1 MTHGV
6 ESGTETHQDS
16 AALTYL
22 EGLLMHPVTTG
33 PAATATQRSEP
44 VQNNEE
50 NANRVTRVFQL
61 PNHGSPSQDKRS
73 PPSAASQHL
82 KKARLLRSGA
92 WSEDDSQKQTGT
104 VAEVNG
110 QRKEHYKGGL
120 DGSEQGESTLLASL
134 LQSFSSRLQ
143 SVALSQHVSQSHKPL
158 DRDSSESAPADK
170 ETYQSYGTASGRLKS
185 LMRKS
190 KQPNHNTVPHCRQ
203 SNQNRS
209 SDSPHSSQS
218 SAQPTS
224 SESMSCTER
233 LKAVA
238 NMVHTRSSPAPSPKP
253 SVACSQ
259 LALLLSSEAHLQQYS
274 REQAIKA
281 QLTSR
286 SASERLAAMA
296 TQQTQDKRPPSMGQP
311 TTAPDMLSSLNVQNG
326 TLPPPAV
333 NSSKKSPSLSS
344 PSMRPPKERR
354 PFDRHGR
361 PPQNCSSLLL
371 LLLNNHNSQQQLTK
385 NGHLEDDYGIL
396 PSRAS
401 SLQSDS
407 EYSNQDNSLTKDSSD
422 AESFSSCSPIDLSM
436 KSKALGQKSE
446 ACSSLTPSVDNLTES
461 LINTSLNVQNGTLP
475 PPAVNSSKKSPS
487 LSSPSMRP
495 PKERRPF
502 DRHGRPPQNCSSLLL
517 LLLNNHN
524 SQQQLTKN
532 GHLEDDYGIL
542 PSRASS
548 LQSDSEYSSQDNS
561 LTKDSSDAES
571 FSSCSPIDLSMKSK
585 ALGQKSEACSS
596 LTPSVDNL
604 TESLI
609 NTWKPEPSVPKVR
622 EATDLDTSPDVK
634 SHDKV
639 TLMQLLLDRRNNEKV
654 NKSSVNPSLWPDAII
669 SSLTAG
675 PLKQIGTP
683 EDSRTWSP
691 LDRQT
696 ATFSSISPSYSF
708 PSPHA
713 QSSPLDLCKS
723 KAHSSEKTLEPPFSA
738 SKLLQNLAQNGK
750 NNLSP
755 SPPHKPTSRRQ
766 SPELELDK
774 PQALLDQLVIPYKRN
789 RASMLDGGSP
799 PALPAHK
806 CERSPSASTPIENLL
821 EKRTVLQLLLG
832 TASQKERTSGHGVL
846 EETSGGLE
854 KPQRGSVN
862 CDSSNGPSPQL
873 KIKTEPVEEN
883 LSSDSSDDGVYNQRR
898 SSQHSP
904 IAEARDTIKS
914 ELCPTETAAKFGL
927 LSQLLKQQN
936 ATYHSNRHT
945 RLLRNSVKEEP
956 VDFQS
961 PVPKKRKL
969 CIELAEHLSNELC
982 QPSQDTTSD
991 NLVSGTPEFNGR
1003 GLAKPKE
1010 EELVRSP
1017 RSKTPLSR
1025 ESQGFNVLKQLL
1037 LSENCLKEL
1046 SQPRGT
1052 PSPFI
1057 PQANCAANGNLT
1069 QSCFPQ
1075 ELSYLPW
1082 YPYSLNTN
1090 PKAPAPVDTTGG
1102 SLVWAKGSPKAS
1114 PKPVKKEP
1122 EGSPGETF
1130 IREERSSPD
1139 SPPLT
1144 RSNPILYYMLQRG
1157 NGQLRPEIPDQVQ
1170 PAHCVMGAKVES
1182 CIDYEHRINS
1192 TVHKQTHSLREE
1204 SLNSSMEKW

>member
-6 ESGTETHQDS
+6 ESGPETHQDS

-44 VQNNEE
+44 VHNNEE

-61 PNHGSPSQDKRS
+61 PNHGSPSPDKGS

-92 WSEDDSQKQTGT
+92 WSEDDSQKRTGT
-104 VAEVNG
+104 VVKVNG

-120 DGSEQGESTLLASL
+120 DGSGQGESTLLASL

-143 SVALSQHVSQSHKPL
+143 SVTLSQHISQSHKPL
-158 DRDSSESAPADK
+158 DRDRRESAPADK
-170 ETYQSYGTASGRLKS
+170 ETYQSYGTASGCLKS

-190 KQPNHNTVPHCRQ
+190 KQQNHNTVPYCRQ

-209 SDSPHSSQS
+209 SNSPHSSQS

-238 NMVHTRSSPAPSPKP
+238 SMVRTRSSPAPSPKP

-274 REQAIKA
+274 SEQAIKA

-296 TQQTQDKRPPSMGQP
+296 TQQTQDKRPPSMGQA
-311 TTAPDMLSSLNVQNG
+311 TTALDMLSSLNVQNG

-333 NSSKKSPSLSS
+333 NSSKKSPSISS
-344 PSMRPPKERR
+344 PSTRTPKERR
-354 PFDRHGR
+354 PFDKHGR

-371 LLLNNHNSQQQLTK
+371 LLLNNHNSQQQLTR
-385 NGHLEDDYGIL
+385 NGHLESDNGIL

-436 KSKALGQKSE
+436 KSRAPSQKSE
-446 ACSSLTPSVDNLTES
+446 ACSSLTPFVDKLTES
-461 LINTSLNVQNGTLP
+461 HIN
-475 PPAVNSSKKSPS
+475 KWK
-487 LSSPSMRP
+487 
-495 PKERRPF
+495 
-502 DRHGRPPQNCSSLLL
+502 
-517 LLLNNHN
+517 
-524 SQQQLTKN
+524 
-532 GHLEDDYGIL
+532 LE
-542 PSRASS
+542 S
-548 LQSDSEYSSQDNS
+548 
-561 LTKDSSDAES
+561 
-571 FSSCSPIDLSMKSK
+571 
-585 ALGQKSEACSS
+585 
-596 LTPSVDNL
+596 
-604 TESLI
+604 
-609 NTWKPEPSVPKVR
+609 SVPKVR
-622 EATDLDTSPDVK
+622 EATYLDTSPDVK

-654 NKSSVNPSLWPDAII
+654 NKSSDNPSLRPDTII

-675 PLKQIGTP
+675 PLKRIGTP

-691 LDRQT
+691 LDPQT
-696 ATFSSISPSYSF
+696 ATYSSISPSYSF

-723 KAHSSEKTLEPPFSA
+723 KAHSSEKMLEPPFSA
-738 SKLLQNLAQNGK
+738 SKLLQNLVQSGIK
-750 NNLSP
+750 NLSP
-755 SPPHKPTSRRQ
+755 SPPPLHSHKPTSRRQ

-774 PQALLDQLVIPYKRN
+774 PQALLDRLVVPHKRN
-789 RASMLDGGSP
+789 RASMLDGCSP

-806 CERSPSASTPIENLL
+806 CERSPSASTQIENLL

-832 TASQKERTSGHGVL
+832 TASQKERTSGHRVL
-846 EETSGGLE
+846 EVTSGGLE
-854 KPQRGSVN
+854 N
-862 CDSSNGPSPQL
+862 CDSSNGPSPDL

-883 LSSDSSDDGVYNQRR
+883 LSSNSSDDGVYHQRR

-904 IAEARDTIKS
+904 IAEAQDTKS

-927 LSQLLKQQN
+927 LSQLLKQQT
-936 ATYHSNRHT
+936 ATYHSNPHT
-945 RLLRNSVKEEP
+945 RLLRNSIKKEP
-956 VDFQS
+956 VHFQS
-961 PVPKKRKL
+961 PIPKKRKL
-969 CIELAEHLSNELC
+969 SIELAEHLSNELC
-982 QPSQDTTSD
+982 QPSRNITSD

-1003 GLAKPKE
+1003 GLVKPKE
-1010 EELVRSP
+1010 EELVGSS

-1037 LSENCLKEL
+1037 LSENCQKEL
-1046 SQPRGT
+1046 SEPRGT

-1057 PQANCAANGNLT
+1057 PQANCAANGSLT
-1069 QSCFPQ
+1069 QSGFPQ
-1075 ELSYLPW
+1075 ELSNLPW
-1082 YPYSLNTN
+1082 YPYYLNTN
-1090 PKAPAPVDTTGG
+1090 PKTAPASVDITGG

-1114 PKPVKKEP
+1114 PKP
-1122 EGSPGETF
+1122 EGFPGETF
-1130 IREERSSPD
+1130 SREERSSPD

-1157 NGQLRPEIPDQVQ
+1157 NGQLRSEIWDQVE
-1170 PAHCVMGAKVES
+1170 PAYCVMGAKVEPR
-1182 CIDYEHRINS
+1182 IDYEHRINS
-1192 TVHKQTHSLREE
+1192 PVHRQTHS
-1204 SLNSSMEKW
+1204 

>member
-6 ESGTETHQDS
+6 ESGPETHQDS

-33 PAATATQRSEP
+33 PAATVTQRSEP

-61 PNHGSPSQDKRS
+61 PNHGSPSQDKGS
-73 PPSAASQHL
+73 PTSAASQHL

-92 WSEDDSQKQTGT
+92 WSEDDSQKRTGT

-110 QRKEHYKGGL
+110 QRKENYKGAL

-143 SVALSQHVSQSHKPL
+143 SVALSQHISQSHKLL

-190 KQPNHNTVPHCRQ
+190 KQQNHNTVPYCRQ

-209 SDSPHSSQS
+209 SDSPHFSQS

-233 LKAVA
+233 LKAVVS
-238 NMVHTRSSPAPSPKP
+238 MVHTRSSPAPSPKP

-326 TLPPPAV
+326 TLRPPAV
-333 NSSKKSPSLSS
+333 NSSKKSPSLSL

-354 PFDRHGR
+354 PFDRHSR

-371 LLLNNHNSQQQLTK
+371 LLLNNHNSQQQLT
-385 NGHLEDDYGIL
+385 
-396 PSRAS
+396 R
-401 SLQSDS
+401 
-407 EYSNQDNSLTKDSSD
+407 
-422 AESFSSCSPIDLSM
+422 
-436 KSKALGQKSE
+436 
-446 ACSSLTPSVDNLTES
+446 
-461 LINTSLNVQNGTLP
+461 
-475 PPAVNSSKKSPS
+475 
-487 LSSPSMRP
+487 
-495 PKERRPF
+495 
-502 DRHGRPPQNCSSLLL
+502 
-517 LLLNNHN
+517 
-524 SQQQLTKN
+524 N

-571 FSSCSPIDLSMKSK
+571 FSSCSPIDLSMKSR
-585 ALGQKSEACSS
+585 APSQKSEACSS
-596 LTPSVDNL
+596 LTPSVDKL
-604 TESLI
+604 TEFLI
-609 NTWKPEPSVPKVR
+609 NKWKPEPSVPKVH

-654 NKSSVNPSLWPDAII
+654 NKSSDNPSLRPDTVI

-675 PLKQIGTP
+675 PLKRIGTP
-683 EDSRTWSP
+683 EDSRTRSP

-723 KAHSSEKTLEPPFSA
+723 KVHSSEKTLEPPFSA
-738 SKLLQNLAQNGK
+738 SKLLQNLAQSGK

-766 SPELELDK
+766 SPEHELDK
-774 PQALLDQLVIPYKRN
+774 PQALLDQLIVPHKRN
-789 RASMLDGGSP
+789 RASMLDGVSP

-806 CERSPSASTPIENLL
+806 CERSPSASTQIENLL

-832 TASQKERTSGHGVL
+832 TTSQKERTSGHRVL
-846 EETSGGLE
+846 EVTSGGLE
-854 KPQRGSVN
+854 KPQRGFVN

-883 LSSDSSDDGVYNQRR
+883 LSSDSSDDGVHNQRR

-904 IAEARDTIKS
+904 IGEARETIKS

-927 LSQLLKQQN
+927 LSHLLKQQN
-936 ATYHSNRHT
+936 ATYHSNPQT

-982 QPSQDTTSD
+982 QPSRDTTSD

-1010 EELVRSP
+1010 EELVGSP
-1017 RSKTPLSR
+1017 RSKTPLST

-1046 SQPRGT
+1046 SKPRGT

-1057 PQANCAANGNLT
+1057 PQANSAANGNLT

-1075 ELSYLPW
+1075 ESSYLPW
-1082 YPYSLNTN
+1082 YPYSLSTN
-1090 PKAPAPVDTTGG
+1090 PKTAPAPVDITEG

-1114 PKPVKKEP
+1114 PKPVKKKP

-1130 IREERSSPD
+1130 SGEERSSPD

-1157 NGQLRPEIPDQVQ
+1157 NGQLRPEIRDQVQ

-1192 TVHKQTHSLREE
+1192 PAHRQTHS
-1204 SLNSSMEKW
+1204 

>member
-104 VAEVNG
+104 AAEVNG

-143 SVALSQHVSQSHKPL
+143 SVALSQHISQSHKPL

-190 KQPNHNTVPHCRQ
+190 KQQNHNTVPYCRQ

-274 REQAIKA
+274 REQAMKA

-296 TQQTQDKRPPSMGQP
+296 TQQTQDKRPPSMGLP

-354 PFDRHGR
+354 PFDRHSR

-371 LLLNNHNSQQQLTK
+371 LLLNNHNSQQQLTR
-385 NGHLEDDYGIL
+385 NGHLEDDYG
-396 PSRAS
+396 
-401 SLQSDS
+401 
-407 EYSNQDNSLTKDSSD
+407 
-422 AESFSSCSPIDLSM
+422 F
-436 KSKALGQKSE
+436 
-446 ACSSLTPSVDNLTES
+446 
-461 LINTSLNVQNGTLP
+461 
-475 PPAVNSSKKSPS
+475 
-487 LSSPSMRP
+487 
-495 PKERRPF
+495 
-502 DRHGRPPQNCSSLLL
+502 
-517 LLLNNHN
+517 
-524 SQQQLTKN
+524 
-532 GHLEDDYGIL
+532 L

-585 ALGQKSEACSS
+585 ALSQKSEACSS
-596 LTPSVDNL
+596 LTPSVDKL

-639 TLMQLLLDRRNNEKV
+639 TLMQLLLDHRNNEKV
-654 NKSSVNPSLWPDAII
+654 NKSSVNPNLRPDAII

-675 PLKQIGTP
+675 PLKRIGTP

-696 ATFSSISPSYSF
+696 TNFSSISPSYSF

-738 SKLLQNLAQNGK
+738 SKLLQNLAQSGK

-774 PQALLDQLVIPYKRN
+774 PQALLDQLVVPHKRN

-806 CERSPSASTPIENLL
+806 FERSPPASTQIENLL

-832 TASQKERTSGHGVL
+832 TASQKERTSGHRVL

-854 KPQRGSVN
+854 KLRGA
-862 CDSSNGPSPQL
+862 
-873 KIKTEPVEEN
+873 
-883 LSSDSSDDGVYNQRR
+883 LSTV
-898 SSQHSP
+898 
-904 IAEARDTIKS
+904 
-914 ELCPTETAAKFGL
+914 TA
-927 LSQLLKQQN
+927 Q
-936 ATYHSNRHT
+936 TD
-945 RLLRNSVKEEP
+945 LLRN
-956 VDFQS
+956 
-961 PVPKKRKL
+961 L
-969 CIELAEHLSNELC
+969 
-982 QPSQDTTSD
+982 
-991 NLVSGTPEFNGR
+991 
-1003 GLAKPKE
+1003 
-1010 EELVRSP
+1010 
-1017 RSKTPLSR
+1017 RSK
-1025 ESQGFNVLKQLL
+1025 
-1037 LSENCLKEL
+1037 L
-1046 SQPRGT
+1046 SQ
-1052 PSPFI
+1052 
-1057 PQANCAANGNLT
+1057 
-1069 QSCFPQ
+1069 
-1075 ELSYLPW
+1075 
-1082 YPYSLNTN
+1082 
-1090 PKAPAPVDTTGG
+1090 
-1102 SLVWAKGSPKAS
+1102 
-1114 PKPVKKEP
+1114 
-1122 EGSPGETF
+1122 
-1130 IREERSSPD
+1130 
-1139 SPPLT
+1139 
-1144 RSNPILYYMLQRG
+1144 
-1157 NGQLRPEIPDQVQ
+1157 
-1170 PAHCVMGAKVES
+1170 
-1182 CIDYEHRINS
+1182 
-1192 TVHKQTHSLREE
+1192 
-1204 SLNSSMEKW
+1204 

>member
-6 ESGTETHQDS
+6 ESGPETHQDS

-44 VQNNEE
+44 VHNNVE
-50 NANRVTRVFQL
+50 NANRLTRVFQL
-61 PNHGSPSQDKRS
+61 PSHGSPSPDKGR
-73 PPSAASQHL
+73 PPSVVSQHL

-92 WSEDDSQKQTGT
+92 WNEDDSQKRSGT
-104 VAEVNG
+104 VVEVNG
-110 QRKEHYKGGL
+110 QRREHYKGSL
-120 DGSEQGESTLLASL
+120 DGSGQGESTLLASL

-143 SVALSQHVSQSHKPL
+143 SVALSQHISQSHKPL
-158 DRDSSESAPADK
+158 DRESSESAPVDK

-190 KQPNHNTVPHCRQ
+190 KQHKQNTVPYCRQ
-203 SNQNRS
+203 SNQNRG

-238 NMVHTRSSPAPSPKP
+238 NMVRTRSSPAPSPKP

-274 REQAIKA
+274 REQALKA

-326 TLPPPAV
+326 TLPPAV
-333 NSSKKSPSLSS
+333 INSSKRSPSLSS
-344 PSMRPPKERR
+344 PTMRPPKERR

-371 LLLNNHNSQQQLTK
+371 LLLNNHNSQQQLTR
-385 NGHLEDDYGIL
+385 NGHLEDDCSIL
-396 PSRAS
+396 QSQAS
-401 SLQSDS
+401 SLHSDS

-436 KSKALGQKSE
+436 KSRVPSQRSE
-446 ACSSLTPSVDNLTES
+446 PCSSLTPSVELTES
-461 LINTSLNVQNGTLP
+461 LIN
-475 PPAVNSSKKSPS
+475 K
-487 LSSPSMRP
+487 
-495 PKERRPF
+495 
-502 DRHGRPPQNCSSLLL
+502 
-517 LLLNNHN
+517 
-524 SQQQLTKN
+524 
-532 GHLEDDYGIL
+532 
-542 PSRASS
+542 
-548 LQSDSEYSSQDNS
+548 
-561 LTKDSSDAES
+561 
-571 FSSCSPIDLSMKSK
+571 
-585 ALGQKSEACSS
+585 
-596 LTPSVDNL
+596 
-604 TESLI
+604 
-609 NTWKPEPSVPKVR
+609 WKPETSVPKVH

-639 TLMQLLLDRRNNEKV
+639 TLMQLLLDRRKNEKV
-654 NKSSVNPSLWPDAII
+654 NKSSDNPSLQPDAII
-669 SSLTAG
+669 GSLTTG
-675 PLKQIGTP
+675 PLKRIGTP
-683 EDSRTWSP
+683 EDSRTLSP

-696 ATFSSISPSYSF
+696 ATFSSVSPSYSF

-723 KAHSSEKTLEPPFSA
+723 KAHSSEKMVEPPFSA
-738 SKLLQNLAQNGK
+738 SKLLQNLAQSGIK
-750 NNLSP
+750 NLSP
-755 SPPHKPTSRRQ
+755 SPPPLNSQMATSRRQ
-766 SPELELDK
+766 SPELELNK
-774 PQALLDQLVIPYKRN
+774 PQARLDRLVIPNKRN
-789 RASMLDGGSP
+789 KASALDGGSP
-799 PALPAHK
+799 PALPPHK
-806 CERSPSASTPIENLL
+806 CNQSLSASSQIENLL

-832 TASQKERTSGHGVL
+832 TASQKERTSGHRFFEV
-846 EETSGGLE
+846 TSGGLE
-854 KPQRGSVN
+854 KPQTGSVN
-862 CDSSNGPSPQL
+862 CISLNKPSL
-873 KIKTEPVEEN
+873 DHKIKTEPVEEN
-883 LSSDSSDDGVYNQRR
+883 FSSDSSDDGVYHQRR
-898 SSQHSP
+898 SLQHSP
-904 IAEARDTIKS
+904 IAEAQDTIKS

-936 ATYHSNRHT
+936 ATYHSNPHT
-945 RLLRNSVKEEP
+945 RHLRNSVKEEP
-956 VDFQS
+956 MDFQS

-969 CIELAEHLSNELC
+969 AERLSDELC
-982 QPSQDTTSD
+982 QSSGDTTSD

-1003 GLAKPKE
+1003 GLVKPKE
-1010 EELVRSP
+1010 EEVVGSP
-1017 RSKTPLSR
+1017 KSKTSLSR

-1046 SQPRGT
+1046 TQPRGA

-1057 PQANCAANGNLT
+1057 LQANCAANGNLS
-1069 QSCFPQ
+1069 QSGFPH
-1075 ELSYLPW
+1075 ELSNLPW
-1082 YPYSLNTN
+1082 YPYSLSAG
-1090 PKAPAPVDTTGG
+1090 PKMAPTPVDTTGG
-1102 SLVWAKGSPKAS
+1102 SLVWANSSPKAS

-1122 EGSPGETF
+1122 EGSHGETF
-1130 IREERSSPD
+1130 SREERSSPD

-1157 NGQLRPEIPDQVQ
+1157 NGQLRPEIRDQVQ
-1170 PAHCVMGAKVES
+1170 PAHCVNSAKVEPHN
-1182 CIDYEHRINS
+1182 DYEHRINS
-1192 TVHKQTHSLREE
+1192 PVHRQTHSQREE
-1204 SLNSSMEKW
+1204 SLNGSVEKW

>member
-6 ESGTETHQDS
+6 ESGPETHQDS

-22 EGLLMHPVTTG
+22 EGLLMHPVATG

-44 VQNNEE
+44 VHSNEE

-61 PNHGSPSQDKRS
+61 PNHGSPSPDKGS
-73 PPSAASQHL
+73 PPSATSQHL
-82 KKARLLRSGA
+82 KKARLLRSEA
-92 WSEDDSQKQTGT
+92 WSEADSQKQTG
-104 VAEVNG
+104 EQVNG

-143 SVALSQHVSQSHKPL
+143 SVALSQHISQSHKPL
-158 DRDSSESAPADK
+158 DRDSSESAPAEK

-190 KQPNHNTVPHCRQ
+190 KQQNHNTVPYCRQ
-203 SNQNRS
+203 KRS

-224 SESMSCTER
+224 SESLSCTER

-238 NMVHTRSSPAPSPKP
+238 NMVRTRTSPAPSPKP

-311 TTAPDMLSSLNVQNG
+311 TAAPDMLSSLNVQNG
-326 TLPPPAV
+326 TLPPSAV
-333 NSSKKSPSLSS
+333 NSGKKSPSVSS
-344 PSMRPPKERR
+344 PSMRPPKDRR

-371 LLLNNHNSQQQLTK
+371 LLLNNHNSQQQLTR
-385 NGHLEDDYGIL
+385 NGHLEDNYGIL

-401 SLQSDS
+401 S
-407 EYSNQDNSLTKDSSD
+407 E
-422 AESFSSCSPIDLSM
+422 
-436 KSKALGQKSE
+436 
-446 ACSSLTPSVDNLTES
+446 
-461 LINTSLNVQNGTLP
+461 
-475 PPAVNSSKKSPS
+475 
-487 LSSPSMRP
+487 
-495 PKERRPF
+495 
-502 DRHGRPPQNCSSLLL
+502 
-517 LLLNNHN
+517 
-524 SQQQLTKN
+524 
-532 GHLEDDYGIL
+532 
-542 PSRASS
+542 
-548 LQSDSEYSSQDNS
+548 SEYSSQDNS

-571 FSSCSPIDLSMKSK
+571 FSSCSPIDLSMKSR
-585 ALGQKSEACSS
+585 APSQKSEACSS
-596 LTPSVDNL
+596 FTPSVDKL
-604 TESLI
+604 TESLT
-609 NTWKPEPSVPKVR
+609 NKWKLEPSVPKVR
-622 EATDLDTSPDVK
+622 EATDLDISPDVK

-654 NKSSVNPSLWPDAII
+654 NKSSDNPSLRPDAII
-669 SSLTAG
+669 SSL
-675 PLKQIGTP
+675 KRIGTP
-683 EDSRTWSP
+683 EDSRTRSP

-696 ATFSSISPSYSF
+696 ATFNSISPSYSF

-738 SKLLQNLAQNGK
+738 SKLLQNLAQSGVK
-750 NNLSP
+750 NLSP
-755 SPPHKPTSRRQ
+755 SPPPLHSHKPTSRRQ

-774 PQALLDQLVIPYKRN
+774 PQVLLDRLVVPSKRS
-789 RASMLDGGSP
+789 RASVLDGGSP

-806 CERSPSASTPIENLL
+806 CERSPSASTQIENLL

-832 TASQKERTSGHGVL
+832 TASQKDRTSGHKVL
-846 EETSGGLE
+846 EVTSGGLE

-862 CDSSNGPSPQL
+862 YDSSNRPSPDL
-873 KIKTEPVEEN
+873 NIKTEPVEEN
-883 LSSDSSDDGVYNQRR
+883 HSSDSSDDGAYHQRR
-898 SSQHSP
+898 PSQHSP
-904 IAEARDTIKS
+904 IAGAQDTKP

-936 ATYHSNRHT
+936 ATYHSNPHT
-945 RLLRNSVKEEP
+945 RLLRNSIKEEP

-969 CIELAEHLSNELC
+969 CIELAERLSNELC
-982 QPSQDTTSD
+982 QPSRDTTSD

-1003 GLAKPKE
+1003 VMVKPKE
-1010 EELVRSP
+1010 ELVLSP

-1046 SQPRGT
+1046 SQPRAT

-1057 PQANCAANGNLT
+1057 PQANCSANGSLT
-1069 QSCFPQ
+1069 QPGFSQ
-1075 ELSYLPW
+1075 ELSNLPW
-1082 YPYSLNTN
+1082 YPYST
-1090 PKAPAPVDTTGG
+1090 ARTPVDTTGG
-1102 SLVWAKGSPKAS
+1102 VLVWPRGSPKAS

-1130 IREERSSPD
+1130 TREERSSPD

-1157 NGQLRPEIPDQVQ
+1157 NGQLRPELRDQVQ
-1170 PAHCVMGAKVES
+1170 PPHCIMGAKVEA

-1192 TVHKQTHSLREE
+1192 PVHRQTHS
-1204 SLNSSMEKW
+1204 

>member
-6 ESGTETHQDS
+6 ESGPETHQDS

-33 PAATATQRSEP
+33 PAATATERSEP
-44 VQNNEE
+44 VHSNEE

-61 PNHGSPSQDKRS
+61 PNHGSPSPDKGS

-92 WSEDDSQKQTGT
+92 WSEDHSQKRTG
-104 VAEVNG
+104 EQVNG

-143 SVALSQHVSQSHKPL
+143 SVALSQHISQSHKPL
-158 DRDSSESAPADK
+158 DRDSSGSAPAEK

-190 KQPNHNTVPHCRQ
+190 KQHNHNTVPYCRQ

-218 SAQPTS
+218 SAQPSS
-224 SESMSCTER
+224 SESLSCTER

-238 NMVHTRSSPAPSPKP
+238 SMVRTRTSPAPSPKP
-253 SVACSQ
+253 SVTCSQ

-326 TLPPPAV
+326 TLPPPVV
-333 NSSKKSPSLSS
+333 NSSKKSSSISS
-344 PSMRPPKERR
+344 PSMRPPKDRR

-371 LLLNNHNSQQQLTK
+371 LLLNNHNSQQQLTR

-401 SLQSDS
+401 S
-407 EYSNQDNSLTKDSSD
+407 E
-422 AESFSSCSPIDLSM
+422 
-436 KSKALGQKSE
+436 
-446 ACSSLTPSVDNLTES
+446 
-461 LINTSLNVQNGTLP
+461 
-475 PPAVNSSKKSPS
+475 
-487 LSSPSMRP
+487 
-495 PKERRPF
+495 
-502 DRHGRPPQNCSSLLL
+502 
-517 LLLNNHN
+517 
-524 SQQQLTKN
+524 
-532 GHLEDDYGIL
+532 
-542 PSRASS
+542 
-548 LQSDSEYSSQDNS
+548 SEYSSQDNS

-571 FSSCSPIDLSMKSK
+571 FSSCSPIDLSMKSR
-585 ALGQKSEACSS
+585 APSQKSEACSS
-596 LTPSVDNL
+596 VYNL

-609 NTWKPEPSVPKVR
+609 NKWKTEPSVPKVC

-639 TLMQLLLDRRNNEKV
+639 TLMQLLLDRRNNQKV
-654 NKSSVNPSLWPDAII
+654 NKSSDNPSLRPDSII
-669 SSLTAG
+669 SSL
-675 PLKQIGTP
+675 KRIGTP
-683 EDSRTWSP
+683 EDSRTRSP

-708 PSPHA
+708 PSPQA

-723 KAHSSEKTLEPPFSA
+723 KAHSSEKIPEPPFSA
-738 SKLLQNLAQNGK
+738 SKLLQNLAQSGIK
-750 NNLSP
+750 NLSP
-755 SPPHKPTSRRQ
+755 SPPPLHSHKPTSRRQ

-774 PQALLDQLVIPYKRN
+774 PQALLDRLVVPPKRN

-806 CERSPSASTPIENLL
+806 CERSPSASTQIENLL

-832 TASQKERTSGHGVL
+832 TASQKDRTSGHR
-846 EETSGGLE
+846 EGLE

-862 CDSSNGPSPQL
+862 CDSSNGPSPDL

-883 LSSDSSDDGVYNQRR
+883 LSSDSSDDGVYPQRLP
-898 SSQHSP
+898 SQHSP
-904 IAEARDTIKS
+904 IAEAQDTKP

-936 ATYHSNRHT
+936 ATYHSNPHT
-945 RLLRNSVKEEP
+945 RLLRNSVKDEP
-956 VDFQS
+956 VDFQN

-969 CIELAEHLSNELC
+969 CIELAERLSKELC
-982 QPSQDTTSD
+982 QPSRDATSD
-991 NLVSGTPEFNGR
+991 NLVSGTPEFNSR
-1003 GLAKPKE
+1003 GMVKPKE
-1010 EELVRSP
+1010 EELVPSP

-1057 PQANCAANGNLT
+1057 PQANCAANGSIT
-1069 QSCFPQ
+1069 QSGFPQ
-1075 ELSYLPW
+1075 EFSNLPW

-1090 PKAPAPVDTTGG
+1090 PNTARTPVDTTEG
-1102 SLVWAKGSPKAS
+1102 SLVWPRGSPKAS
-1114 PKPVKKEP
+1114 PKPFKKEP

-1130 IREERSSPD
+1130 SREERSSPD

-1157 NGQLRPEIPDQVQ
+1157 NGQLRPELQDQVQ
-1170 PAHCVMGAKVES
+1170 PPHCIMGAKVEP

-1192 TVHKQTHSLREE
+1192 PVHRQTHS
-1204 SLNSSMEKW
+1204 

>member
-6 ESGTETHQDS
+6 ESGPETHQDS

-22 EGLLMHPVTTG
+22 EGVLMHPVTTG

-44 VQNNEE
+44 VHNNEE

-61 PNHGSPSQDKRS
+61 PNHGSPSPDKGS

-92 WSEDDSQKQTGT
+92 WSEDDTQKRTGA
-104 VAEVNG
+104 VVEVNG

-120 DGSEQGESTLLASL
+120 DGSGQGESTLLASL

-143 SVALSQHVSQSHKPL
+143 SVTLSQHISKSHKPL
-158 DRDSSESAPADK
+158 NRDSRESAPADK

-190 KQPNHNTVPHCRQ
+190 KQQNHNTVPYCRQ

-238 NMVHTRSSPAPSPKP
+238 NMVWTRSSPAPSPKP

-311 TTAPDMLSSLNVQNG
+311 TTALDMLSSLNIQNG
-326 TLPPPAV
+326 TLPPPAI
-333 NSSKKSPSLSS
+333 NSSKKSPSISS
-344 PSMRPPKERR
+344 PSTRTPKERR

-371 LLLNNHNSQQQLTK
+371 LLLNSHNSQQQLTR
-385 NGHLEDDYGIL
+385 NGHLE
-396 PSRAS
+396 
-401 SLQSDS
+401 
-407 EYSNQDNSLTKDSSD
+407 NDN
-422 AESFSSCSPIDLSM
+422 
-436 KSKALGQKSE
+436 
-446 ACSSLTPSVDNLTES
+446 
-461 LINTSLNVQNGTLP
+461 
-475 PPAVNSSKKSPS
+475 
-487 LSSPSMRP
+487 
-495 PKERRPF
+495 
-502 DRHGRPPQNCSSLLL
+502 
-517 LLLNNHN
+517 
-524 SQQQLTKN
+524 
-532 GHLEDDYGIL
+532 GIL

-571 FSSCSPIDLSMKSK
+571 FSSCSPIDLSMKSR
-585 ALGQKSEACSS
+585 APSQNSEACSS
-596 LTPSVDNL
+596 LTPSVDKL
-604 TESLI
+604 TESHI
-609 NTWKPEPSVPKVR
+609 NKWKLESSVPKVR
-622 EATDLDTSPDVK
+622 EVTDLDTIPDVK

-639 TLMQLLLDRRNNEKV
+639 TLMQLLLDRKNNEKV
-654 NKSSVNPSLWPDAII
+654 NKSSDNPSLRPDAII

-675 PLKQIGTP
+675 PLKRIGTP
-683 EDSRTWSP
+683 EDSRTLSP
-691 LDRQT
+691 LDPQT
-696 ATFSSISPSYSF
+696 ASFSSISPSYSF

-713 QSSPLDLCKS
+713 QSCPLDLCKS
-723 KAHSSEKTLEPPFSA
+723 KAHSSEKLLEPPFSA
-738 SKLLQNLAQNGK
+738 SKLLQNLAQSGIK
-750 NNLSP
+750 NLSP
-755 SPPHKPTSRRQ
+755 SPPPLHSHKPTSRRK

-774 PQALLDQLVIPYKRN
+774 PQVLLDRLVVPHKRN

-806 CERSPSASTPIENLL
+806 CEHSPSASTQIENLL

-832 TASQKERTSGHGVL
+832 TASQKERTSGHRVL
-846 EETSGGLE
+846 EVTSGGLE
-854 KPQRGSVN
+854 KRQMGSVN
-862 CDSSNGPSPQL
+862 CDSSNGPSPDL

-883 LSSDSSDDGVYNQRR
+883 LSSNSSDDGVYHQRR

-904 IAEARDTIKS
+904 IAEAQDTKS

-927 LSQLLKQQN
+927 LSQLLKHQT
-936 ATYHSNRHT
+936 ATYHSNPHT
-945 RLLRNSVKEEP
+945 RLLRNSIKEEQ
-956 VDFQS
+956 VHFQS
-961 PVPKKRKL
+961 PIPKKRKL
-969 CIELAEHLSNELC
+969 CIELAEHLSNKLC
-982 QPSQDTTSD
+982 QPSRDITCD

-1003 GLAKPKE
+1003 RLVKPKE

-1057 PQANCAANGNLT
+1057 PQANSAANGSLT
-1069 QSCFPQ
+1069 QSGFPQ
-1075 ELSYLPW
+1075 ELSNLPW
-1082 YPYSLNTN
+1082 NPCYLNTN
-1090 PKAPAPVDTTGG
+1090 PKTVPASVDTTAG
-1102 SLVWAKGSPKAS
+1102 SLVCAKGSPKAS
-1114 PKPVKKEP
+1114 PKPVKNEL
-1122 EGSPGETF
+1122 EGFPGETF
-1130 IREERSSPD
+1130 SREERSSPD

-1157 NGQLRPEIPDQVQ
+1157 NGQLRPEIRHQVE
-1170 PAHCVMGAKVES
+1170 PAHCVMGAKVEPR
-1182 CIDYEHRINS
+1182 IDYEHRINS
-1192 TVHKQTHSLREE
+1192 PVHRQTHS
-1204 SLNSSMEKW
+1204 

>member
-6 ESGTETHQDS
+6 ESGPETHQDS

-61 PNHGSPSQDKRS
+61 PNHGSPSQDKGS
-73 PPSAASQHL
+73 PPSATSQHL
-82 KKARLLRSGA
+82 RKARLLRSGA
-92 WSEDDSQKQTGT
+92 WSEDDSQKRTGT

-134 LQSFSSRLQ
+134 LQSFSTRLQ
-143 SVALSQHVSQSHKPL
+143 SVALSQHISQSHKPL

-190 KQPNHNTVPHCRQ
+190 KQQNHNTVPYCRQ

-209 SDSPHSSQS
+209 SDSPHSSQN
-218 SAQPTS
+218 SAQPTN

-238 NMVHTRSSPAPSPKP
+238 NMVWTRSSPAPSPKP

-354 PFDRHGR
+354 PFDRNGR
-361 PPQNCSSLLL
+361 PSQNCSSLLL
-371 LLLNNHNSQQQLTK
+371 LLLNNHNSQQQLTR

-396 PSRAS
+396 PS
-401 SLQSDS
+401 Q
-407 EYSNQDNSLTKDSSD
+407 
-422 AESFSSCSPIDLSM
+422 
-436 KSKALGQKSE
+436 
-446 ACSSLTPSVDNLTES
+446 
-461 LINTSLNVQNGTLP
+461 
-475 PPAVNSSKKSPS
+475 
-487 LSSPSMRP
+487 
-495 PKERRPF
+495 
-502 DRHGRPPQNCSSLLL
+502 
-517 LLLNNHN
+517 
-524 SQQQLTKN
+524 
-532 GHLEDDYGIL
+532 
-542 PSRASS
+542 ASS

-571 FSSCSPIDLSMKSK
+571 FSSCSPIDLSMKSR
-585 ALGQKSEACSS
+585 APSQKSEACSS
-596 LTPSVDNL
+596 LTPYVDNL

-609 NTWKPEPSVPKVR
+609 YNWKPEPSVPKVH
-622 EATDLDTSPDVK
+622 EATDLDTSPDMK
-634 SHDKV
+634 SHDEV

-654 NKSSVNPSLWPDAII
+654 NKSSDNPSLRPDATI
-669 SSLTAG
+669 SSLTSG
-675 PLKQIGTP
+675 PHKWIGTP

-696 ATFSSISPSYSF
+696 ATFSSVSPSYSF

-738 SKLLQNLAQNGK
+738 SKLLQNMAQSGK

-774 PQALLDQLVIPYKRN
+774 PQARLDQLVFPHKRN

-806 CERSPSASTPIENLL
+806 CERSPSASTQIENLL

-832 TASQKERTSGHGVL
+832 TASQKERTSGHRVF
-846 EETSGGLE
+846 EMTSGGLE

-862 CDSSNGPSPQL
+862 CDSSNGPSLHL

-883 LSSDSSDDGVYNQRR
+883 LSSDSSDDGLYHQRR
-898 SSQHSP
+898 SSHHSP
-904 IAEARDTIKS
+904 IADARDTIKS

-936 ATYHSNRHT
+936 ATYNSNPHT
-945 RLLRNSVKEEP
+945 RLFRNSVKEEP

-982 QPSQDTTSD
+982 QPSRDATSD
-991 NLVSGTPEFNGR
+991 NLVFGTPEVNGR

-1010 EELVRSP
+1010 EELVGSP

-1075 ELSYLPW
+1075 ELSNLPW

-1090 PKAPAPVDTTGG
+1090 PKTAPAPVDTSGG

-1114 PKPVKKEP
+1114 PKPVKKEH
-1122 EGSPGETF
+1122 EWSPGETF
-1130 IREERSSPD
+1130 SREERSSPD

-1157 NGQLRPEIPDQVQ
+1157 NGQLRPEIRDQVQ
-1170 PAHCVMGAKVES
+1170 PAHCIMGAKVES

-1192 TVHKQTHSLREE
+1192 PVHRQTHS
-1204 SLNSSMEKW
+1204 

>member
-6 ESGTETHQDS
+6 ESGPETHQDS

-50 NANRVTRVFQL
+50 NANRVTRV
-61 PNHGSPSQDKRS
+61 PNHGSLSQDMGS

-82 KKARLLRSGA
+82 RKARLLRSGE

-120 DGSEQGESTLLASL
+120 NGSEQGESTLLASL

-143 SVALSQHVSQSHKPL
+143 SVALSQHISQSHKPL

-170 ETYQSYGTASGRLKS
+170 ETYQSYDTASGRLKS

-190 KQPNHNTVPHCRQ
+190 KQQNHNNVPYCRQ

-224 SESMSCTER
+224 SKSMSCTER

-238 NMVHTRSSPAPSPKP
+238 NMVWTRSSPAPSPKP

-333 NSSKKSPSLSS
+333 YSSKKSSSLSS
-344 PSMRPPKERR
+344 PTMRTPKERR
-354 PFDRHGR
+354 PFDRNGR

-371 LLLNNHNSQQQLTK
+371 LLLNNHNSQQQLTR

-396 PSRAS
+396 PS
-401 SLQSDS
+401 Q
-407 EYSNQDNSLTKDSSD
+407 
-422 AESFSSCSPIDLSM
+422 
-436 KSKALGQKSE
+436 
-446 ACSSLTPSVDNLTES
+446 
-461 LINTSLNVQNGTLP
+461 
-475 PPAVNSSKKSPS
+475 
-487 LSSPSMRP
+487 
-495 PKERRPF
+495 
-502 DRHGRPPQNCSSLLL
+502 
-517 LLLNNHN
+517 
-524 SQQQLTKN
+524 
-532 GHLEDDYGIL
+532 
-542 PSRASS
+542 ASS

-571 FSSCSPIDLSMKSK
+571 FSSCSPIDLSMKSR
-585 ALGQKSEACSS
+585 APSQKSEACSS
-596 LTPSVDNL
+596 LTPCVDKL

-609 NTWKPEPSVPKVR
+609 NKWKPEPFVPKIR
-622 EATDLDTSPDVK
+622 EATNLDTSPDVK
-634 SHDKV
+634 SHDEV

-654 NKSSVNPSLWPDAII
+654 NKSSDNPSLLPDSII

-675 PLKQIGTP
+675 PLKRIGTP
-683 EDSRTWSP
+683 EDSRRWSP

-696 ATFSSISPSYSF
+696 ANISLISPSYSF

-738 SKLLQNLAQNGK
+738 SKLLQNMAQSGK
-750 NNLSP
+750 NSLSP

-766 SPELELDK
+766 SPELELDR
-774 PQALLDQLVIPYKRN
+774 PQGLLDQLVVPHKRN

-806 CERSPSASTPIENLL
+806 CERSPSASTQIENLL

-832 TASQKERTSGHGVL
+832 TASQKERTNGHRAF
-846 EETSGGLE
+846 EITSGGLE
-854 KPQRGSVN
+854 NPQRGSVN
-862 CDSSNGPSPQL
+862 CDGSNGLPPHL
-873 KIKTEPVEEN
+873 KIKTEPVEN
-883 LSSDSSDDGVYNQRR
+883 LSSDSSDDGLYHQRL

-904 IAEARDTIKS
+904 IADARDTIKS
-914 ELCPTETAAKFGL
+914 ELCPSETATKFGL
-927 LSQLLKQQN
+927 LSQLLKQQG
-936 ATYHSNRHT
+936 ATYHSNSHT
-945 RLLRNSVKEEP
+945 RLFGNSVKQEP

-982 QPSQDTTSD
+982 QPSRDATSD
-991 NLVSGTPEFNGR
+991 NMVSGAHEVNGR

-1010 EELVRSP
+1010 ELVGSP

-1046 SQPRGT
+1046 SQARGT

-1057 PQANCAANGNLT
+1057 PQANCAANGSLT

-1075 ELSYLPW
+1075 ELSNLPW

-1090 PKAPAPVDTTGG
+1090 PKTTPAPIDTTGG
-1102 SLVWAKGSPKAS
+1102 SLVWAIGSPKSS

-1122 EGSPGETF
+1122 EWSPGETF
-1130 IREERSSPD
+1130 SRQERSSPD

-1157 NGQLRPEIPDQVQ
+1157 NGQLRPEIQDQVQ

-1182 CIDYEHRINS
+1182 SIDYEHRINS
-1192 TVHKQTHSLREE
+1192 PVHRQHHS
-1204 SLNSSMEKW
+1204 

>member
-6 ESGTETHQDS
+6 ESGPETHQDS

-61 PNHGSPSQDKRS
+61 PNHGSPSQDKGS

-92 WSEDDSQKQTGT
+92 WSGDDSQKRTGT

-143 SVALSQHVSQSHKPL
+143 SVALSQHISQSHKPL

-170 ETYQSYGTASGRLKS
+170 ETCQSYGTASGRLKS

-190 KQPNHNTVPHCRQ
+190 KQQNHNTVPYCRQ

-209 SDSPHSSQS
+209 PDSPHSSQS

-238 NMVHTRSSPAPSPKP
+238 NMVRTRSSPAPSPKP

-326 TLPPPAV
+326 TLPPPEV

-354 PFDRHGR
+354 PFDRQSR

-371 LLLNNHNSQQQLTK
+371 LLLNNHNSQQQLT
-385 NGHLEDDYGIL
+385 
-396 PSRAS
+396 R
-401 SLQSDS
+401 
-407 EYSNQDNSLTKDSSD
+407 
-422 AESFSSCSPIDLSM
+422 
-436 KSKALGQKSE
+436 
-446 ACSSLTPSVDNLTES
+446 
-461 LINTSLNVQNGTLP
+461 
-475 PPAVNSSKKSPS
+475 
-487 LSSPSMRP
+487 
-495 PKERRPF
+495 
-502 DRHGRPPQNCSSLLL
+502 
-517 LLLNNHN
+517 
-524 SQQQLTKN
+524 N

-571 FSSCSPIDLSMKSK
+571 FSSCSPIDLSMKSR
-585 ALGQKSEACSS
+585 APSQKSEACSS
-596 LTPSVDNL
+596 LTPSVDKL

-609 NTWKPEPSVPKVR
+609 NKWKPEPSVPKVR

-634 SHDKV
+634 SHDEV

-654 NKSSVNPSLWPDAII
+654 NKSSDNPSLRPDAII

-691 LDRQT
+691 LDQQT

-738 SKLLQNLAQNGK
+738 SKLLQNMAQSGK

-766 SPELELDK
+766 SPEHELDK
-774 PQALLDQLVIPYKRN
+774 PQALLDQLVVPHKRN

-806 CERSPSASTPIENLL
+806 CERSPSASSQIENLL

-832 TASQKERTSGHGVL
+832 TASQKERTSGHRVF
-846 EETSGGLE
+846 EMTSGGLE

-862 CDSSNGPSPQL
+862 CDSSNGPYPHL

-883 LSSDSSDDGVYNQRR
+883 LSSDSSDDGLYHQRR

-904 IAEARDTIKS
+904 IADARDTIKS

-936 ATYHSNRHT
+936 ATYHSNPHT
-945 RLLRNSVKEEP
+945 RLFRNSIKEEP

-982 QPSQDTTSD
+982 QPSRDTTSD
-991 NLVSGTPEFNGR
+991 NLVSGTPEVNGR

-1010 EELVRSP
+1010 EELVGSP

-1075 ELSYLPW
+1075 ELSNLPW

-1090 PKAPAPVDTTGG
+1090 PKTAPAPVDTTGA

-1122 EGSPGETF
+1122 EGSPAETF
-1130 IREERSSPD
+1130 SREERSSTD

-1157 NGQLRPEIPDQVQ
+1157 NGQLRPEIRDQVQ
-1170 PAHCVMGAKVES
+1170 PAHCIVGANVES

-1192 TVHKQTHSLREE
+1192 PVHRQTHS
-1204 SLNSSMEKW
+1204 

>member
-6 ESGTETHQDS
+6 ESGPETHQDS

-61 PNHGSPSQDKRS
+61 PNHGSPSQDKGS

-92 WSEDDSQKQTGT
+92 WSGDDSQKRTGT

-143 SVALSQHVSQSHKPL
+143 SVALSQHISQSHKPL

-170 ETYQSYGTASGRLKS
+170 ETCQSYGTASGRLKS

-190 KQPNHNTVPHCRQ
+190 KQQNHNNVPYCRQ

-209 SDSPHSSQS
+209 PDSPHSSQS

-238 NMVHTRSSPAPSPKP
+238 NMVRTRSSPASSPKP

-326 TLPPPAV
+326 TLPPPEV

-354 PFDRHGR
+354 PFDRQSR

-371 LLLNNHNSQQQLTK
+371 LLLNNHNSQQQLT
-385 NGHLEDDYGIL
+385 
-396 PSRAS
+396 R
-401 SLQSDS
+401 
-407 EYSNQDNSLTKDSSD
+407 
-422 AESFSSCSPIDLSM
+422 
-436 KSKALGQKSE
+436 
-446 ACSSLTPSVDNLTES
+446 
-461 LINTSLNVQNGTLP
+461 
-475 PPAVNSSKKSPS
+475 
-487 LSSPSMRP
+487 
-495 PKERRPF
+495 
-502 DRHGRPPQNCSSLLL
+502 
-517 LLLNNHN
+517 
-524 SQQQLTKN
+524 N

-571 FSSCSPIDLSMKSK
+571 FSSCSPIDLSMKSRVPS
-585 ALGQKSEACSS
+585 QKSEACSS
-596 LTPSVDNL
+596 LTPSVDKL

-609 NTWKPEPSVPKVR
+609 NKWKPEPSVPKVC

-634 SHDKV
+634 SHDEV

-654 NKSSVNPSLWPDAII
+654 NKSSDNPSLRPDAII

-691 LDRQT
+691 LDQQT

-738 SKLLQNLAQNGK
+738 SKLLQNMAQSGK
-750 NNLSP
+750 NNFSP

-774 PQALLDQLVIPYKRN
+774 PQALLDQLVVPHKRN
-789 RASMLDGGSP
+789 RASMIDGGSP

-806 CERSPSASTPIENLL
+806 CERSPSASSQIENLL

-832 TASQKERTSGHGVL
+832 TASQKERTSGHRVF
-846 EETSGGLE
+846 EMTSGGLE

-862 CDSSNGPSPQL
+862 CDSSNGPSPHL

-883 LSSDSSDDGVYNQRR
+883 LSSDSSDDGLYHQRR

-904 IAEARDTIKS
+904 IVDARDTIKS

-936 ATYHSNRHT
+936 ATYHSNPHT
-945 RLLRNSVKEEP
+945 RLFRNSIKEEP

-969 CIELAEHLSNELC
+969 CIKLAEHLSNELC
-982 QPSQDTTSD
+982 QPSRDTTSD
-991 NLVSGTPEFNGR
+991 NLVSGTPEVNGR

-1010 EELVRSP
+1010 EELVGSP

-1069 QSCFPQ
+1069 QSSFPQ
-1075 ELSYLPW
+1075 ELSNLPW

-1090 PKAPAPVDTTGG
+1090 PKTAPAPVDTTGG

-1122 EGSPGETF
+1122 EGSPAETF
-1130 IREERSSPD
+1130 SREERSSAD

-1157 NGQLRPEIPDQVQ
+1157 NGQLRPEIRDQVQ
-1170 PAHCVMGAKVES
+1170 PAHCIVGANVES

-1192 TVHKQTHSLREE
+1192 PVHRHTHS
-1204 SLNSSMEKW
+1204 